1 MVFWLGSNPSGTP
14 KNLHLPLQAS
24 IQHVLKAGVFLPLAG
39 FDKHGRWVYLIR
51 CYLLKII
58 RDDIRFGAIQPNS
71 MKVDDLYKVAL
82 MLLDLALEENTQVTR
97 LKLIKPYLI

>member
-1 MVFWLGSNPSGTP
+1 MVFWLGPNPSGTP

-58 RDDIRFGAIQPNS
+58 RDIRFGAIQPNS

>member
-1 MVFWLGSNPSGTP
+1 
-14 KNLHLPLQAS
+14 
-24 IQHVLKAGVFLPLAG
+24 
-39 FDKHGRWVYLIR
+39 
-51 CYLLKII
+51 
-58 RDDIRFGAIQPNS
+58 

>member
-1 MVFWLGSNPSGTP
+1 MG
-14 KNLHLPLQAS
+14 LPDQ
-24 IQHVLKAGVFLPLAG
+24 VLSSENN
-39 FDKHGRWVYLIR
+39 H
-51 CYLLKII
+51 
-58 RDDIRFGAIQPNS
+58 DDIRFGAIQPNS

>member
-1 MVFWLGSNPSGTP
+1 MGLPDQVLSSEN
-14 KNLHLPLQAS
+14 NLA
-24 IQHVLKAGVFLPLAG
+24 
-39 FDKHGRWVYLIR
+39 
-51 CYLLKII
+51 